1 MVTLS
6 CCAESEAGA
15 TVAAR
20 ASTVACCRLQGNIDI
35 YTIDELG
42 VVNLAAAVSRLRLF
56 SPRDPPPL
64 AGPAIQ
70 GALGASGGVSVA
82 PLCNAGRS
90 MHVGRVRVG
99 AGPSPGAGSGCLV
112 SVVN

>member
-1 MVTLS
+1 MT
-6 CCAESEAGA
+6 
-15 TVAAR
+15 
-20 ASTVACCRLQGNIDI
+20 
-35 YTIDELG
+35 
-42 VVNLAAAVSRLRLF
+42 
-56 SPRDPPPL
+56 PPL

-112 SVVN
+112 RDTVPHRLLINGIVNITQLLTTGLTTKVNCVVFTVALSLFVYFT